1 MRSEHSGDIRYL
13 DYEPKRE
20 RKPVVE
26 PVQKK
31 KKWEPEP
38 TAPVIPD
45 EKLMEAAKRD
55 LQRRNIY

>member
-1 MRSEHSGDIRYL
+1 MEVEHSGDIRYL

-26 PVQKK
+26 PIQKK

-38 TAPVIPD
+38 TEPFEPD
-45 EKLMEAAKRD
+45 VRLLDAAQKD
-55 LQRRNIY
+55 LKRRNIY